1 MEKLNA
7 ILMSGTVII
16 MGQKVLHLPFILIFH
31 AGFFTVHMLSVDNMH
46 GKFKKKCFLKEKGT
60 CICTIP
66 TSSLQ
71 ITCIRYLNFPQI
83 FVMKILKGVNEVL
96 LHFHVQGVLYLREFP
111 QGLPHLTKRWACK
124 VIRKPLNIKEQRW
137 NALAVTGPLTNQTWE
152 QLPVFWRQPRQE
164 TVYNALW
171 RSVYFPSE
179 KVHKSSLSTT
189 DSMPLGVGAS
199 IPYYREHKSLLF
211 LWKGI
216 GSSLP
221 SFGGASWWKWKRR
234 VKKLA

>member
-1 MEKLNA
+1 MLDF
-7 ILMSGTVII
+7 LQFTCS
-16 MGQKVLHLPFILIFH
+16 VLTTCLVSF
-31 AGFFTVHMLSVDNMH
+31 
-46 GKFKKKCFLKEKGT
+46 KKCFLKEKGT

-66 TSSLQ
+66 TSSSQ
-71 ITCIRYLNFPQI
+71 ITSSRYLNFPQI

-96 LHFHVQGVLYLREFP
+96 LHFHIQGVLYLREFP
-111 QGLPHLTKRWACK
+111 HGLPHLTKRWACK

-137 NALAVTGPLTNQTWE
+137 NAIAIIGLITDQTQE

-164 TVYNALW
+164 TEYNALW
-171 RSVYFPSE
+171 RSVYLPPE
-179 KVHKSSLSTT
+179 TVHQSSLSMI

-199 IPYYREHKSLLF
+199 IPHYRSHKIVLF

-216 GSSLP
+216 GSSLH
-221 SFGGASWWKWKRR
+221 SCGGASWWKWKRR